1 MREYPAPQQI
11 GEVAYFHEYQ
21 AIIVPNA
28 RWPASNVVVLTEHV
42 RPDQLV
48 VAGSKKVDLAVWHKA
63 ARGVQENLT

>member
-11 GEVAYFHEYQ
+11 GEAAYFYEYQ

-48 VAGSKKVDLAVWHKA
+48 VAGSAKVDLAVWHKA
-63 ARGVQENLT
+63 ARTAKE